1 MTKKE
6 IIEEQN
12 DLLVKYHDIQRQLY
26 KLNLST
32 RERLFK
38 LEYPKPCDIGDYI
51 EISFKSNPRFFKLKG
66 IVISVS
72 CIIEEDG
79 EDYYDC
85 WKIEVLHNNE
95 IHTYHSTIRDPY
107 KIRKIKRLF
116 RWH

>member
-12 DLLVKYHDIQRQLY
+12 DLLVKYHDVKRQLY

-38 LEYPKPCDIGDYI
+38 LEYPKPCGVGDYI
-51 EISFKSNPRFFKLKG
+51 EIGNESKKYLFELKG

-72 CIIEEDG
+72 CIIEED
-79 EDYYDC
+79 DSDHLDC

-95 IHTYHSTIRDPY
+95 IYTFHSTLRDPY